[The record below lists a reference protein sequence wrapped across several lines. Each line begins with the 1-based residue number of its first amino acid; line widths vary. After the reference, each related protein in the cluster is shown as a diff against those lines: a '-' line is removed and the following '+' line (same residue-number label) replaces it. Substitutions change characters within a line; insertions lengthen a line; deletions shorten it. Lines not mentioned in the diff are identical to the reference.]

1 MLTKSTVENVNR
13 ISPEAFAMLGAPTLA
28 YVRPI
33 EIEGVAAWG
42 VFAANGQQIGAADN
56 REVALAAARQNDFE
70 PVNVH

>member
-1 MLTKSTVENVNR
+1 MLTKSTIETTNK

-33 EIEGVAAWG
+33 EMEGVAAWG
-42 VFAANGQQIGAADN
+42 VFAANGEQIGAAAS

>member
-1 MLTKSTVENVNR
+1 MITKAPVENAAR
-13 ISPEAFAMLGAPTLA
+13 ISPEAFAMLGVPTLA

-33 EIEGVAAWG
+33 EVDGVAAWG
-42 VFAANGQQIGAADN
+42 VFAANGQQIGAAAD